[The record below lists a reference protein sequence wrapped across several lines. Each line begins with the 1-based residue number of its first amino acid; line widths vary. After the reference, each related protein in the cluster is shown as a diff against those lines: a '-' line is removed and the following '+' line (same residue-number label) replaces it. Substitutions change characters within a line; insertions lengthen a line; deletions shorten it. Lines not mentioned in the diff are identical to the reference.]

1 MRMFNPPHPG
11 LVLREYLGALSVSEA
26 AAHLGVSR
34 VTLSRVLNGRAGIS
48 ADLALRLADALGT
61 SPELWAGMQS
71 QYDLWMAS
79 RRRRKRVAH
88 LPSAPK
94 LARSA

>member
-11 LVLREYLGALSVSEA
+11 LVLRQYLGTLPVSTA
-26 AAHLGVSR
+26 AEHLGVSR
-34 VTLSRVLNGRAGIS
+34 VTLSRVLNGRAGVS

-71 QYDLWMAS
+71 QYDLWVAS
-79 RRRRKRVAH
+79 RKRRKKVTHLRRV
-88 LPSAPK
+88 PE

>member
-11 LVLREYLGALSVSEA
+11 LVLREYLGKLPVSMA
-26 AAHLGVSR
+26 AEHLGVSR
-34 VTLSRVLNGRAGIS
+34 VTLSRVLNGRAGVS

-71 QYDLWMAS
+71 KYDLWVAS
-79 RRRRKRVAH
+79 RKRRKKVAH
-88 LPSAPK
+88 LRRVPK
-94 LARSA
+94 LGRSA